1 MTAMFYFCATGKR
14 GLGHVRRITNIA
26 RSLKHR
32 APEATLALVTNASPA
47 GMTDEE
53 AGLFADVAVVPRNA
67 MADYLQGEG
76 ARAVVVDTAVLP
88 GLHRLDARLALLLR
102 ETKACRLDRFRL
114 EGDRKWDLVMLPN
127 PSDHWQPCSAAVP
140 ARYIRALGWV
150 YRRPAGAT
158 FPLSPLDRGV
168 DEKNRPRLL
177 IASGGGGSGNK
188 WQSFRTDVS
197 RLLSELQQCLETKA
211 VVYQVL
217 GPRAG
222 EDARIDGVD
231 EWIRPGPHLHAV
243 FGQADLVISAAGY
256 NSTLELACTDVPVL
270 LVPVP
275 MTYDD
280 QAGRARRW
288 APLLGQ
294 YHESARCDENI
305 RWMANILIRRERRSP
320 VDLGP
325 SGAGAASA
333 LLTEWLQ

>member
-1 MTAMFYFCATGKR
+1 M
-14 GLGHVRRITNIA
+14 RRITNIA
-26 RSLKHR
+26 RSLKNR
-32 APEATLALVTNASPA
+32 APEATLALVTNATPA

-53 AGLFADVAVVPRNA
+53 VGLFGDVAVVPRNE
-67 MADYLQGEG
+67 MTGYLKGKG
-76 ARAVVVDTAVLP
+76 ARTVVVDTAVLP

-102 ETKACRLDRFRL
+102 ETIACRLDRFRL
-114 EGDRKWDLVMLPN
+114 EGGRKWDLVMLPN
-127 PSDHWQPCSAAVP
+127 PVDHWQPSSEAIP
-140 ARYIRALGWV
+140 ARNIRALGWV
-150 YRRPAGAT
+150 YRRPVEST
-158 FPLSPLDRGV
+158 FPLHPV
-168 DEKNRPRLL
+168 DSSVEENNRPRLL

-188 WQSFRTDVS
+188 WNSFRTDVS
-197 RLLSELQQCLETKA
+197 RLLSELQRCLETKA

-231 EWIRPGPHLHAV
+231 EWIRPGPNLHAV
-243 FGQADLVISAAGY
+243 FGKADLVISAAGY

-270 LVPVP
+270 FVPVP

-294 YHESARCDENI
+294 YHESACCDENI
-305 RWMANILIRRERRSP
+305 RWMANILTRRERRSP

-325 SGAGAASA
+325 SGASTASA